1 MADIARMAGVSESTV
16 SRALA
21 GSTRVAAAT
30 RARIAELASAARY
43 TVNEG
48 ARSLRLGRTRTVE
61 VLIPIEPDNP
71 QHMSDPFFLDVLGA
85 IADALAARGYDLLLS
100 KSPPWG
106 DAARSNSLVSGR
118 ADGLIIIGQGQRLRE
133 LRDLA
138 RAHAQIVV
146 WGAHLA
152 GADYTIIGGDN
163 REGGRLACAHLIGLG
178 RKRIAFLGDHQLPE
192 ISLRY
197 QGYLEA
203 MTAAGIRIDEALI
216 VPAKFDRE
224 SAFAAAQALIARAPD
239 VDGVVASS
247 DVIAMGVISAFAQA
261 GRRTPADVGVVGYD
275 DIDSA
280 AWFNPALTTIS
291 QSIRRGGEALVE
303 ALFARMAGEPA
314 ANLVLPAQLIVR
326 SSCGAQLIT
335 KTKRGSRRSSP

>member
-21 GSTRVAAAT
+21 GSSRVAAST
-30 RARIAELASAARY
+30 RQRIAELASATRY
-43 TVNEG
+43 TVNES

-71 QHMSDPFFLDVLGA
+71 QHMSDPFFLDLLGA
-85 IADALAARGYDLLLS
+85 IADALAERGYDLLLS

-106 DAARSNSLVSGR
+106 KTPRGNSLVSGR
-118 ADGLIIIGQGQRLRE
+118 ADGMIIIGQGKRLQE

-138 RAHAQIVV
+138 QAHAQIVV
-146 WGAHLA
+146 WGAHLD
-152 GADYTIIGGDN
+152 GEDYTIVGGDN

-178 RKRIAFLGDHQLPE
+178 RTRIAFMGDYRLPE
-192 ISLRY
+192 IRLRH

-203 MTAAGIRIDEALI
+203 MGAAGLSVDGALV

-247 DVIAMGVISAFAQA
+247 DVIAMGVISALAQA

-275 DIDSA
+275 DIYSA
-280 AWFNPALTTIS
+280 AWFNPSLTTIS
-291 QSIRRGGEALVE
+291 QSIRRGGDSLVD

-314 ANLVLPAQLIVR
+314 ANVLLPAQLIVR
-326 SSCGAQLIT
+326 TSCGAQGLT
-335 KTKRGSRRSSP
+335 KTKRGSRRSNP